1 MANAP
6 YRLGFVSGGLLI
18 HQSKIAARLYLETR
32 DWEAVKRRVRDEN
45 LFQTRTPSTATRYLL
60 EVVRRLKGLD
70 DALLNIIAEGGPT
83 ERAQVLWAAACRHY
97 QLLGDFAV
105 EVVRDKFLH
114 GDAHLK
120 PEDFTRFVNQQTLWH
135 PELEDKTDRT
145 ISKLRNNAFQMLKE
159 SGLLEPDGRV
169 GEAFLSPQVSES
181 VAPSDLWFF
190 PTSDPL
196 EGPL

>member
-1 MANAP
+1 MADAP
-6 YRLGFVSGGLLI
+6 YRLGFVSGGLLT
-18 HQSKIAARLYLETR
+18 HQSKIAARLYLEIG
-32 DWEAVKRRVRDEN
+32 DWETVKRRVRDEN

-60 EVVRRLKGLD
+60 EVVRRLKDLD
-70 DALLNIIAEGGPT
+70 DALLGIVAQGDPT
-83 ERAQVLWAAACRHY
+83 ERAQVLWVAACRHY

-114 GDAHLK
+114 SDAHLK

-135 PELEDKTDRT
+135 PELEDKTEQT
-145 ISKLRNNAFQMLKE
+145 ISKLRTSAFRMLRE
-159 SGLLEPDGRV
+159 VSLLEPDGRV
-169 GEAFLSPQVSES
+169 GEAFLSPQVRES
-181 VAPSDLWFF
+181 LAPSDLWFF